1 MKTETR
7 KYKIRKAV
15 YEEYKEF
22 SPALFNAPLVLEYA
36 GRIFFLEAGYSDRL
50 SVMRYDKKSF
60 AVLST
65 NSSLGY
71 AGLQIINPLDV
82 YSGSRQLDDTVFIQG
97 TDELKNDLK
106 KDFFE
111 YTENTQADIL
121 ARFLP

>member
-1 MKTETR
+1 MKTDKR

-15 YEEYKEF
+15 YDEYKEF

-50 SVMRYDKKSF
+50 TVLRYGKDF

-65 NSSLGY
+65 NQGLAY